1 MKNKNSMLGIKSPES
16 KPTPAASAKSSAM
29 SIVTPSRP
37 STDKTQEV
45 KISELLPKIA
55 NRPDVQKMDP
65 MRDLP
70 KIKTQ
75 ETLKTFNTPKP
86 AEAEEVSAMRSPM
99 SIIPTPSIQQS
110 EKSLSVVESLMQK
123 QNIKKELDEN
133 VQRVKEEQ
141 MSKKTL
147 MKLQPAFQKIDEV
160 LSYQG
165 QMNKSKMDFNSEH
178 YTVVPSQSLFNLTA
192 NQIGN
197 LPSWRQ

>member
-1 MKNKNSMLGIKSPES
+1 MKNKDSMLGIKSPAS
-16 KPTPAASAKSSAM
+16 TPTPSTFAKPAAM
-29 SIVTPSRP
+29 SVVTPSRP
-37 STDKTQEV
+37 PAPKTQEM
-45 KISELLPKIA
+45 KITELLPKIA
-55 NRPDVQKMDP
+55 NQPDVQKMDP

-75 ETLKTFNTPKP
+75 ETLKSFNTPEP
-86 AEAEEVSAMRSPM
+86 AEPQEVSAMSSPM
-99 SIIPTPSIQQS
+99 SVIPTPSIQQS

-133 VQRVKEEQ
+133 VQRLKEDQ

-165 QMNKSKMDFNSEH
+165 QMNKSKMDFNTEH

-197 LPSWRQ
+197 MPSWRQ